1 MTMTAQLAKPKN
13 MMSNK
18 FPNIS
23 LKKEFSFSKKKRPK
37 TGAFIRKYVMEAIA
51 PITGEPI
58 VVRFIK
64 IIKIV
69 AYERSVKRNI
79 LLRVI
84 NCSDSSHFSIFD
96 FNAHRI

>member
-18 FPNIS
+18 FPNIN
-23 LKKEFSFSKKKRPK
+23 LKKERSFSKKKRPK
-37 TGAFIRKYVMEAIA
+37 TGAFNRKYVMKASA

-69 AYERSVKRNI
+69 AYERSVKKNI

-84 NCSDSSHFSIFD
+84 NCSDSSDFSLFD
-96 FNAHRI
+96 FNVH